1 MKKMKKSN
9 LDERQEQEL
18 LRIERNGFWLAF
30 WLLVG
35 AMLVQQIFF
44 LGDSRVIAGE
54 CIILLIISL
63 YIAISCLKAGI
74 WDRRLKANAS
84 TNIIASLIAGLVMG
98 VVMFLAVY
106 RTHMDKPIGSIAAG
120 AFIAILVFVLCF
132 IALTISMR
140 AYKKKTEA
148 LEEEPE
154 DDMEM

>member
-1 MKKMKKSN
+1 MKKSN

-30 WLLVG
+30 WLLVA
-35 AMLVQQIFF
+35 AMLVQMVLTKDTTATF
-44 LGDSRVIAGE
+44 GE
-54 CIILLIISL
+54 TLILLIISM
-63 YIAISCLKAGI
+63 YISISCLKAGI
-74 WDRRLKANAS
+74 WDRRLKANSS
-84 TNIIASLIAGLVMG
+84 TNVIASLIAGAAMG
-98 VVMFLAVY
+98 IVMFLRVF
-106 RTHMDKPIGSIAAG
+106 RNFPGKPIGSIAAG
-120 AFIAILVFVLCF
+120 VFTAIFVFALCF

>member
-18 LRIERNGFWLAF
+18 LKIERNGFWLAF

-35 AMLVQQIFF
+35 ALLVQMVFTQDTKTTF
-44 LGDSRVIAGE
+44 GE
-54 CIILLIISL
+54 TLILLVISL

-74 WDRRLKANAS
+74 WDRRIKAKSS
-84 TNIIASLIAGLVMG
+84 TNVIASLIAGAAMG
-98 VVMFLAVY
+98 VVMFLRVL
-106 RTHMDKPIGSIAAG
+106 RNFPDKPVGAIAAG
-120 AFIAILVFVLCF
+120 VFTAIFVFALCF
-132 IALTISMR
+132 IALTISLR

-154 DDMEM
+154 DDMEI